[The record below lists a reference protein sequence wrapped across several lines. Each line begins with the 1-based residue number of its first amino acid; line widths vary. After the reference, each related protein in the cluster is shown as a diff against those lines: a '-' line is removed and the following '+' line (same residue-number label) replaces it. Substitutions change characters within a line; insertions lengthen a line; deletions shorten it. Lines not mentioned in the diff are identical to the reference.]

1 MTTPTLVGLPEGTI
15 PGEPVTRIRVLTG
28 EDDDGT
34 RRGTKTVIA
43 RSESRYYC
51 PDAATVARCIEAL
64 RDSDERLR
72 SRPEELMLWDWESTY
87 LEPELDNPAGGGTVL
102 LGVAWYDPSS
112 TRTGA
117 RHGSARCTS
126 APMPRSGWPSKT
138 SPSPTGSSTRS
149 ADPGPAAGTARGTR
163 QGLSRLMRRPSRRAS
178 PAGFSGRNRHGGGRQ
193 PGRYGE
199 PGHRSG
205 HREHAGGGEPR

>member
-64 RDSDERLR
+64 RESDERLR
-72 SRPEELMLWDWESTY
+72 SRPEELMLWDWQTTY
-87 LEPELDNPAGGGTVL
+87 LEPELGSPAGGGTVL
-102 LGVAWYDPSS
+102 LGVAWYDLEFY
-112 TRTGA
+112 RDRREAWLGA
-117 RHGSARCTS
+117 MHKRAYATIGVALEDITVTH
-126 APMPRSGWPSKT
+126 WQL
-138 SPSPTGSSTRS
+138 
-149 ADPGPAAGTARGTR
+149 DPVR
-163 QGLSRLMRRPSRRAS
+163 
-178 PAGFSGRNRHGGGRQ
+178 
-193 PGRYGE
+193 
-199 PGHRSG
+199 
-205 HREHAGGGEPR
+205 